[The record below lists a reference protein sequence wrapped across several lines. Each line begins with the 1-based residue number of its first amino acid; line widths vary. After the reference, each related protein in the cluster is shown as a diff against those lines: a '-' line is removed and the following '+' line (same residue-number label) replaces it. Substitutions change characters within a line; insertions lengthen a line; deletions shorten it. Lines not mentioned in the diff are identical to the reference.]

1 MVPPGFFMSG
11 GFVTGGVT
19 VLQCHSKIH
28 FEDSSSTITKLRMK
42 LRGNNEH
49 SYVGNFVMST

>member
-1 MVPPGFFMSG
+1 MSG

-42 LRGNNEH
+42 QRGNNEH